1 LAARADDLVAHP
13 ILLLVRI
20 TAGKDSCG
28 EMEWHDPRRDS
39 QYLRATPQKKMAHTS
54 WDV

>member
-28 EMEWHDPRRDS
+28 EMWHEPRRVS
-39 QYLRATPQKKMAHTS
+39 HEYLRATPQKKKLPRC
-54 WDV
+54 V

>member
-28 EMEWHDPRRDS
+28 EMEWHDPRRDT
-39 QYLRATPQKKMAHTS
+39 Q
-54 WDV
+54 